1 MQFQQI
7 RNATTKVTYGGRTFL
22 FDPMFTPKDGFPPI
36 PGCANPELRWPTAE
50 LPMPVPEILAGVD
63 AVIVTHCHIDHLD
76 PTAIQALDKALP
88 VFAQDE
94 TDAATLRGAGFADVR
109 ELAPEGTAFGGVTL
123 CKTPCRHGA
132 PEKAK
137 PVFAA
142 VGIRYEAMGVVLKAA
157 GEPTL
162 YMVGDTIWYEAVAES
177 LARFRPDA
185 AVINAARAETGGS
198 GPIIMGLEDIAALH
212 EAAPEMKI
220 VASHL
225 DTVGHATLS
234 RADIR
239 AWAREKGLTDILL
252 VPEDGEILTF
262 AA

>member
-7 RNATTKVTYGGRTFL
+7 RNATTKVSYGGSTFL

-36 PGCANPELRWPTAE
+36 PGCAHPDLRWPTSE
-50 LPMPVPEILAGVD
+50 LPMPVAEIVAGVD
-63 AVIVTHCHIDHLD
+63 AVIVTHCHIDHFD
-76 PTAIQALDKALP
+76 PAAVAALDKALP

-94 TDAATLRGAGFADVR
+94 TDAATLREAGFADVR
-109 ELAPEGTAFGGVTL
+109 VLASAGTDFGGVTL
-123 CKTPCRHGA
+123 YKTPCRHGE

-142 VGIRYEAMGVVLKAA
+142 VGIRYEAMGVVLQAA

-162 YMVGDTIWYEAVAES
+162 YMVGDSIWCPEVAET
-177 LARFRPDA
+177 LARFKP
-185 AVINAARAETGGS
+185 AVAVVNAARAETGGS
-198 GPIIMGLEDIAALH
+198 GPIIMGLEDIAALR
-212 EAAPEMKI
+212 EAAPNMKI

-225 DTVGHATLS
+225 DTVGHATLC
-234 RADIR
+234 RADLR
-239 AWAREKGLTDILL
+239 AWARENAATEILL

-262 AA
+262 